1 MNVVVQ
7 KYGGSSVENKEKL
20 ENICKNIVSYK
31 NKKNNLVVVVSA
43 QGKCTDELIK
53 KAKEYSG
60 TPSKRDLD
68 FLLTTGEMQ
77 TVALLSMM
85 LNNLGYDTIGLTGEQ
100 AGIISDSTYGDA
112 RIESIY
118 IDNIV
123 SYLKS
128 GKIVVVTGFQAVDK
142 LGNLTT
148 LGRGGSDLS
157 AVALAAALK
166 AKKCEIYTDVDGVF
180 SADPRIIS
188 RAKLLKS
195 ISYDEMLEA
204 ASLGSKVMHNR
215 AVNTGKRYNIP
226 IIVKNSQ
233 KKTKGSVIT
242 DSFEE
247 IPEEEPFENN
257 KVKFIT
263 KRENMTKIS
272 IVGDM
277 MMSNRELVYDIFD
290 IAKKLEISIEMI
302 SFSELSINIAVQA
315 EKAVEFMNVLH
326 DELFKEE

>member
-1 MNVVVQ
+1 MNVIVQ

-20 ENICKNIVSYK
+20 EKICDNIISYK
-31 NKKNNLVVVVSA
+31 NKKNNLVVIVSA
-43 QGKCTDELIK
+43 QGKCTDNLIQ
-53 KAKEYSG
+53 KAKEYSKN
-60 TPSKRDLD
+60 PCKRDLD

-85 LNNLGYDTIGLTGEQ
+85 LNERGYEAISLTGEQ
-100 AGIISDSTYGDA
+100 AGIISDSTYGEA
-112 RIESIY
+112 KIESIY
-118 IDNIV
+118 IENIL

-157 AVALAAALK
+157 AVAIAAAIK
-166 AKKCEIYTDVDGVF
+166 ARKCEIYTDVDGVF

-188 RAKLLKS
+188 RAKLLKN
-195 ISYDEMLEA
+195 ISYNEMLEA

-215 AVNTGKRYNIP
+215 AVNTGKKYNIP
-226 IIVKNSQ
+226 IIVRNSQ
-233 KKTKGSVIT
+233 KRSAGSLISDKLDELEET
-242 DSFEE
+242 D
-247 IPEEEPFENN
+247 EPFENN

-263 KRENMTKIS
+263 KRDNMTKIS

-277 MMSNRELVYDIFD
+277 MMSNRELIYDIFD
-290 IAKKLEISIEMI
+290 IAKNLKISIEMI

-315 EKAVEFMNVLH
+315 ERAVEFMEELH
-326 DELFKEE
+326 KELFE